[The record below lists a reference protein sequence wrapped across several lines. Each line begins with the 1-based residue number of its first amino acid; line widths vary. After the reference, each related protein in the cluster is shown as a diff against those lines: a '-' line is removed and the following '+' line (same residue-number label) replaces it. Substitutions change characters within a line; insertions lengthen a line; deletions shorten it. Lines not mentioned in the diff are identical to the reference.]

1 MLGSYIISATGQ
13 IKIVEKLQAEII
25 AERQD
30 KLILQLGWES
40 LVPGIT

>member
-1 MLGSYIISATGQ
+1 MICSYIISEDGQ

-25 AERQD
+25 AERQE